1 MEVQAV
7 TILQAVKLNM
17 TQYLTI
23 EDSRI
28 ARLDTGLRKLR
39 VPRVSLTREDDQ
51 GVTTQR
57 LEDQLG
63 DVDGRSQPRVLGSL
77 ESGGFSKVENGGVG
91 DAGFVELLEPVDDAH
106 LRRQGPSLARG
117 AAKRVKAR
125 PSTYWHTNVE
135 VDHPQ
140 HSFVLLGCVIDVT
153 AMSSEK
159 LSSIVQLSVDSLF
172 LLTGLVFLVKGVLGI
187 VITFEVFGGELLV
200 IHPVG

>member
-91 DAGFVELLEPVDDAH
+91 DAGFVELLKPVDYAH
-106 LRRQGPSLARG
+106 LQAGPGAVVSAWSRRETQS
-117 AAKRVKAR
+117 KA
-125 PSTYWHTNVE
+125 
-135 VDHPQ
+135 
-140 HSFVLLGCVIDVT
+140 
-153 AMSSEK
+153 
-159 LSSIVQLSVDSLF
+159 VDSLAHKRRGRPSS
-172 LLTGLVFLVKGVLGI
+172 TLVCSPRVCNRRDRHEQR
-187 VITFEVFGGELLV
+187 EVEQHRP
-200 IHPVG
+200 IEC